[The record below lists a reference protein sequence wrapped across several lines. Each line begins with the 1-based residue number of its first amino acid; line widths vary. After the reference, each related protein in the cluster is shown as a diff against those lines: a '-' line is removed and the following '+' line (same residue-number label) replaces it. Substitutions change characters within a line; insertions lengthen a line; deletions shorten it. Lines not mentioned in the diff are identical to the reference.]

1 MPRFALALFA
11 ASALF
16 CAQPLTA
23 LAQDDTSGE
32 DAMLVRLNELRAAQ
46 GLSPLVRDEH
56 LDAAARRHS
65 HDMADHD
72 QLMHVSETTG
82 TPTDRVHAA
91 GVATDEI
98 AENVA
103 MHHDTAQAEATLEAS
118 APHLANILNPRFT
131 HVGLASILDGDGTYV
146 TQVFGRIEAGAPVA
160 PSAPEIIPPAVD
172 ASPTVAVPSFALP
185 DATPSITVETP
196 VAPPTPSTL
205 GQAVVVPPSSSGVV
219 TVPPARPGVA
229 GYWVCG
235 SGRWWYYPIPAG
247 AAGGSQLQPDLSIS
261 GPPPGYA
268 PSCGGST
275 YAVAPRYTPPP
286 PVYRPAPSYPAP
298 SYPPS
303 YSPPPPRYGAPGP
316 VVVTPGLVI
325 GPWGGGVRVE
335 VAPAPMYAPAPVYVT
350 PPRVYGRRGRR
361 GWRR

>member
-16 CAQPLTA
+16 SAQPLTA

-46 GLSPLVRDEH
+46 GMGALVRDAQ
-56 LDAAARRHS
+56 LDQAARRHS

-91 GVATDEI
+91 GIATDEI

-118 APHLANILNPRFT
+118 PPHLANILNPRFT

-146 TQVFGRIEAGAPVA
+146 TQVFGRIEAGAPAA
-160 PSAPEIIPPAVD
+160 PSAPEIIPPSVSD
-172 ASPTVAVPSFALP
+172 AAPTVTTPMV
-185 DATPSITVETP
+185 TPSITVETP
-196 VAPPTPSTL
+196 VAPPTPSAT
-205 GQAVVVPPSSSGVV
+205 GDAIVVPPSSSGVV

-247 AAGGSQLQPDLSIS
+247 ATGGTQLQPDLSIS

-268 PSCGGST
+268 SACGAST

-286 PVYRPAPSYPAP
+286 PVYRPAPSYPT
-298 SYPPS
+298 
-303 YSPPPPRYGAPGP
+303 YSPPPPRRYGTPGP

>member
-1 MPRFALALFA
+1 MPRFALALLT

-16 CAQPLTA
+16 PVLPATG
-23 LAQDDTSGE
+23 LAQDDTAGE

-46 GLSPLVRDEH
+46 GLGALVREEH

-72 QLMHVSETTG
+72 TLMHVSETTG

-91 GVATDEI
+91 GVAIDEI

-103 MHHDTAQAEATLEAS
+103 MHHDTAQAEGTLEAS

-146 TQVFGRIEAGAPVA
+146 TQVFGRIESGAPA
-160 PSAPEIIPPAVD
+160 PSAPEIIPPSV
-172 ASPTVAVPSFALP
+172 T
-185 DATPSITVETP
+185 DATPTIVAPSVSPSITVETP
-196 VAPPTPSTL
+196 VAPPTP
-205 GQAVVVPPSSSGVV
+205 GAPGDAIVVPPSSSGVV

-247 AAGGSQLQPDLSIS
+247 ATGGTQLQPDLSIS

-268 PSCGGST
+268 PSCGASS
-275 YAVAPRYTPPP
+275 YAVAPRPAP
-286 PVYRPAPSYPAP
+286 PVYRPPPSYPPTYPAP
-298 SYPPS
+298 SYPP
-303 YSPPPPRYGAPGP
+303 RYGSPGP
-316 VVVTPGLVI
+316 VIVTPGTVI

>member
-1 MPRFALALFA
+1 MPRFALALFVA
-11 ASALF
+11 VALASSA
-16 CAQPLTA
+16 PLNV
-23 LAQDDTSGE
+23 LAQDDVSGE
-32 DAMLVRLNELRAAQ
+32 DAMLARLNELRAAQ
-46 GLSPLVRDEH
+46 GLSPLAREEH

-118 APHLANILNPRFT
+118 PPHLANILNPRFT

-146 TQVFGRIEAGAPVA
+146 TQVFGRIEAGAPST
-160 PSAPEIIPPAVD
+160 PPPMIPPSVTD
-172 ASPTVAVPSFALP
+172 ATPTVAPMV
-185 DATPSITVETP
+185 TPSLTVETP
-196 VAPPTPSTL
+196 VPPPTPSAS
-205 GQAVVVPPSSSGVV
+205 GQALVIPPSSSGVV

-247 AAGGSQLQPDLSIS
+247 ATGGTQLQPDLSLS
-261 GPPPGYA
+261 GPPPGYEGA
-268 PSCGGST
+268 CGGGT
-275 YAVAPRYTPPP
+275 YAVAPRATP
-286 PVYRPAPSYPAP
+286 PVYQPAPSYPYPSP

-303 YSPPPPRYGAPGP
+303 YSPPRYGPPGR
-316 VVVTPGLVI
+316 VTVTPGVVI
-325 GPWGGGVRVE
+325 GPWGGGIRVQ

-350 PPRVYGRRGRR
+350 PPRVYGRARR
-361 GWRR
+361 GWRGRR